1 MPDPAKRWHVCPV
14 ISESFRSQFSEHSP
28 LVLQILYNR
37 GLSTPNEVSA
47 FLGRSQEFHNPFLLQ
62 GMNEAVT
69 RIRWA
74 IQRGETLAVYGDFDA
89 DGVTATV
96 LLTQTLAALGAR
108 VVPYIPHRVDEGYGL
123 HKNALTTL
131 ARMPVQLV
139 ITVDCGIRSV
149 EEVAHA
155 RQLGLDMILTD
166 HHSVG
171 PDLPQAIAVVNPRRP
186 DCPYPFKD
194 LAGVGVAFK
203 LAQAL
208 IRAEKSARGQSG
220 PEIAICEEDLL
231 DLVAIGTIA
240 DVVPLIG
247 ENRHLVKRGL
257 DQLNRAGIASSDRGS
272 SGPARE
278 QSHHEYPLRPGLRSL
293 MHEAGV
299 KPGSVDAATI
309 GFVLGPRLNAAGRL
323 KSAML
328 SYELLQTADQ
338 DRAEE
343 LAQALIRAEK
353 SARGQSGPEIALS
366 EEDLLDLVAI
376 GTVADVVPLVGEN
389 RHLVKRGLDKLNRSG
404 TAYSDIGSSGP
415 ARAQSH
421 HKYPL
426 RPGLRSL
433 MHEAGVK
440 PGTADAAAI
449 GFVLGPR
456 LNAAGRLKSAMLSYE
471 LLQTDDEAQAEELAR
486 ELGRLNRRR
495 QELTRETMQTVREQI
510 REEGDA
516 YLHLV
521 AGEDIEAGIAGLV
534 AGRLAEEFYRPTVV
548 VEKRERW
555 SKGSCRSIAEFNIT
569 LALDRCADLLQ
580 RHGGHAMAAGFTV
593 ATDRL
598 PALKERL
605 QTIAEAE
612 LAGEELLPTL
622 SIDAEV
628 ELQELDWATYTLLGQ
643 LEPFGYG
650 NPAPLLLSRGV
661 EVKEHRT
668 VGAEASHLKLTLSD
682 GQRPWDAIAFRL
694 GEWDGQMPRR
704 LDVAYT
710 LEVNEWNGRKRLQL
724 NVQDLQP
731 N

>member
-1 MPDPAKRWHVCPV
+1 VPDPAKRWHVCPV

-37 GLSTPNEVSA
+37 GLSTPSEVSA
-47 FLGRSQEFHNPFLLQ
+47 FLGRSQEFHNPFLLR

-171 PDLPQAIAVVNPRRP
+171 PDLPQALAVVNPRRP

-272 SGPARE
+272 SGPARA

-343 LAQALIRAEK
+343 LAQ
-353 SARGQSGPEIALS
+353 
-366 EEDLLDLVAI
+366 
-376 GTVADVVPLVGEN
+376 
-389 RHLVKRGLDKLNRSG
+389 
-404 TAYSDIGSSGP
+404 
-415 ARAQSH
+415 
-421 HKYPL
+421 
-426 RPGLRSL
+426 
-433 MHEAGVK
+433 
-440 PGTADAAAI
+440 
-449 GFVLGPR
+449 
-456 LNAAGRLKSAMLSYE
+456 
-471 LLQTDDEAQAEELAR
+471 
-486 ELGRLNRRR
+486 ELGRLNRSR
-495 QELTRETMQTVREQI
+495 QKLTRETVQAVREQVQG
-510 REEGDA
+510 EGDA